1 MEIFNSLLVIFIV
14 IHILVVVVVVTF
26 FNHNFVNCKLH
37 LFWPLK
43 IYEIKDNVSLNNV
56 NNETDERINVSKMAN
71 TSTVGHRLYCST

>member
-1 MEIFNSLLVIFIV
+1 V
-14 IHILVVVVVVTF
+14 IHILVVVEVVTF

-56 NNETDERINVSKMAN
+56 HSNNETDERINLSKMAN
-71 TSTVGHRLYCST
+71 ISTVGHSCTAAHDYWVQQ